1 MRIRDLA
8 KQNYTML
15 DNLKLG
21 YGGTQEE
28 MKRLLSD
35 AEKLTGQKYD
45 ISSFADITQA
55 IHAIQTQMDITGT
68 TAKEA
73 STTISGSWGSLK
85 AAFENTLV
93 GLTTGG
99 EMFDLEFGCTG

>member
-1 MRIRDLA
+1 MPIRVL
-8 KQNYTML
+8 QNYTML

-21 YGGTQEE
+21 YGGTQAE
-28 MKRLLSD
+28 MKRLLGD
-35 AEKLTGQKYD
+35 AQKLTGQKYD

-73 STTISGSWGSLK
+73 STTISGSCR
-85 AAFENTLV
+85 
-93 GLTTGG
+93 
-99 EMFDLEFGCTG
+99 FDNRRRNV

>member
-1 MRIRDLA
+1 
-8 KQNYTML
+8 ML

-21 YGGTQEE
+21 YGGTQAE

-35 AEKLTGQKYD
+35 AQKITGQKYD

-85 AAFENTLV
+85 RRLKILLSA
-93 GLTTGG
+93 
-99 EMFDLEFGCTG
+99 